1 MSGIEDD
8 PTLPDAGRPLFGAD
22 AGDTPR
28 VLGGRYILEE
38 QLGTGGGATVWR
50 AFDEALSRTV
60 AVKVLRPRTRGAG
73 ADAEQVDP
81 VARLRR
87 EAATAGRA
95 AHPGIV
101 AVYDTG
107 TDGDVAWLALE
118 HVAGPTLLDVLRHHP
133 RGLRAEVAAAVAE
146 QTAVGLGHAHRRGL
160 VHRDVKPSNLL
171 LTGDGV
177 VKLADFGVAATADG
191 HHRPELAGSRGY
203 APPEQ
208 LEGREGS
215 DQPQVDVFSL
225 GVVLHECLT
234 GRPAFLGPGRRADQG
249 AELLSPR
256 QVRPDV
262 PRELDAIVRRATRT
276 APAERFADA
285 AAMATA
291 LRPLVPS
298 DPFELVRTLVR
309 PGPGGRAV
317 PAAAPRAEHTDPA
330 EHTTPADGAADTA
343 APDRPPRSVPD
354 WRWIAAAVAVLVTTG
369 LLTSLAVSGDV
380 VPRDDP
386 TAVADVGIPVTQVSL
401 FDPYGSVTG
410 GSSEPAAAID
420 GDPDT
425 AWRTPT
431 YPVPLRSLGTAGVG
445 IWIDAGAP
453 QTIEQVELDLATGGV
468 TVELL
473 AADTAPA
480 AGTTEADWRSLD
492 RTTRPGSTA
501 TLTAGGATARYW
513 LVWFTELEPVGET
526 WQAALTDL
534 RFHPAGT
541 P

>member
-1 MSGIEDD
+1 VSGIEDD
-8 PTLPDAGRPLFGAD
+8 PTLPDAGRPLFELDDG
-22 AGDTPR
+22 GTPR
-28 VLGGRYILEE
+28 VLGGRYTLEE
-38 QLGTGGGATVWR
+38 RLGTGGGAVVWR
-50 AFDEALSRTV
+50 AFDETLSRTG
-60 AVKVLRPRTRGAG
+60 AVKVLRPRPDGEGEA
-73 ADAEQVDP
+73 A
-81 VARLRR
+81 ARLRR

-107 TDGDVAWLALE
+107 ADDDVAWMALE

-133 RGLRAEVAAAVAE
+133 RGLAPEVAAAVAE
-146 QTAVGLGHAHRRGL
+146 QTAVALGHAHSRGL

-191 HHRPELAGSRGY
+191 HHQPELAGTRGY

-208 LEGREGS
+208 LDGREGA
-215 DQPQVDVFSL
+215 DQPQVDVFGL

-234 GRPAFLGPGRRADQG
+234 GRPAFLGSNRRAGQG

-262 PRELDAIVRRATRT
+262 PRELDAVVRQATRT
-276 APAERFADA
+276 APSERFADA
-285 AAMATA
+285 TAMATA
-291 LRPLVPS
+291 LRALVPS
-298 DPFELVRTLVR
+298 DPFELARTLVR
-309 PGPGGRAV
+309 KGPAGRAV
-317 PAAAPRAEHTDPA
+317 PAAAPRTRDP
-330 EHTTPADGAADTA
+330 EGPEGPDADGS
-343 APDRPPRSVPD
+343 PRSAPD
-354 WRWIAAAVAVLVTTG
+354 WRWIAVAAAVLIATG

-380 VPRDDP
+380 GPSD
-386 TAVADVGIPVTQVSL
+386 TATTVADVGVPVTQVAL
-401 FDPYGSVTG
+401 FDPYGSVA
-410 GSSEPAAAID
+410 GSTSEPAAAID

-431 YPVPLRSLGTAGVG
+431 YPVPLRSLGSPGVG
-445 IWIDAGAP
+445 IWMDLGMP
-453 QTIEQVELDLATGGV
+453 RTIEGVELDLATGGA

-473 AADTAPA
+473 AADTAPT

-492 RTTRPGSTA
+492 RAARPGSTT
-501 TLTAGGATARYW
+501 TLAAGGETARYW

-534 RFHPAGT
+534 RFRPAGT
-541 P
+541 S